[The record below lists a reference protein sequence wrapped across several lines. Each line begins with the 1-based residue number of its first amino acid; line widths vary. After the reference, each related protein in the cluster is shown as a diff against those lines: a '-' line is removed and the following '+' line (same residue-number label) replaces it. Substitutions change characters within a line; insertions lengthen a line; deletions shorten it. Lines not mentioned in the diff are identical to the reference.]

1 MSTETNL
8 IETFIEAY
16 SNGAFLMGSGRTY
29 GFYRVEQRALIPI
42 EGIRVSRSF
51 ARHLR
56 KRLTVFTFN
65 QDFAGV
71 MAACREKRDGQWI
84 LPEFFPLY
92 LELQRRGYAHS
103 CEAWREGRLV
113 GGVYGIALGSCF
125 FGESMFTR
133 EKEGGKEALWAMV
146 HHCRSLGFTLFDSQ
160 YINEH
165 TASLGAYEM
174 PEEEFLELLQ
184 AALTKEPVWSNELAF
199 DLESAIEAA
208 R

>member
-1 MSTETNL
+1 MSTGFDF
-8 IETFIEAY
+8 IETFIDAY
-16 SNGAFLMGSGRTY
+16 SHGAFLMGDDESF
-29 GFYRVEQRALIPI
+29 GFYTANPRALIPI

-56 KRLTVFTFN
+56 KRMTTFTFD
-65 QDFAGV
+65 QDLAGV
-71 MAACREKRDGQWI
+71 MAACRENRDGQWI
-84 LPEFFPLY
+84 LPEFIPLY

-103 CEAWREGRLV
+103 CEAWREGRLI

-146 HHCRSLGFTLFDSQ
+146 HHCRSLGFTIFDSQ
-160 YINEH
+160 FINDH
-165 TASLGAYEM
+165 TASLGAYEISDKKFKAM
-174 PEEEFLELLQ
+174 LDS
-184 AALTKEPVWSNELAF
+184 ALKHTPVWSCDLAF
-199 DLESAIEAA
+199 NLEEAILAA